1 MSTLKK
7 AVIGIDLGGTFT
19 KIGVVDRAGNVLALK
34 RFSSHADEPFETFL
48 EELEQVYNGIVPTL
62 PKGTQIIACGIGAP
76 STNCFTG
83 EMENPSNFNWGEV
96 VPLAKGVHNICKV
109 PVHVNNDANVAALGE
124 MKFGGGQGM
133 KHLAVITL
141 GTGLGSGFIVN
152 GRLHIG
158 QDGMAGEIG
167 HTIAIRDGRQCRC
180 GLKGCIEQY
189 VSVTGIRR
197 TVQDLLMEKGR
208 DSLLKGQSFEE
219 ITGKEVSDAA
229 LEDDAVAL
237 EAFEI
242 TGRMLGEALADVVA
256 YFNPEAIF
264 LTGGLAKARHFIVE
278 PTRRHMKK
286 NVFHIYK
293 DRARVMISELV
304 NKEGA
309 VLGAAALAWQ
319 RLEVK

>member
-1 MSTLKK
+1 MSTAKK

-19 KIGVVDRAGNVLALK
+19 KIGIVDRDGNVLALE
-34 RFSSHADEPFETFL
+34 RFPSHADEPFETFL
-48 EELEQVYNGIVPTL
+48 EELQQVYDQIVLNL
-62 PKGTQIIACGIGAP
+62 PDNTQIIACGIGAP

-83 EMENPSNFNWGEV
+83 EMENPSNFSWGEV
-96 VPLAKGVHNICKV
+96 VPLAKGVNGICNV

-124 MKFGGGQGM
+124 MKFGGGKGM
-133 KHLAVITL
+133 QHLAVITL
-141 GTGLGSGFIVN
+141 GTGLGGGFIIN

-158 QDGMAGEIG
+158 HNGMAGEIG
-167 HTIAIRDGRQCRC
+167 HTNAVRGGRQCRC

-197 TVQDLLMEKGR
+197 TVEDLLMEKGR
-208 DSLLKGQSFEE
+208 ESLLQGQSFEE
-219 ITGKEVSDAA
+219 ITGKEISEAA

-242 TGRMLGEALADVVA
+242 TGRMLGEKLADVIA

-264 LTGGLAKARHFIVE
+264 LTGGLAKARHFILE
-278 PTRRHMKK
+278 PTRRHMLK
-286 NVFHIYK
+286 NIFHIYK
-293 DRARVMISELV
+293 GRAKVMISELV